1 MMDLRVARRWQV
13 VLVLVVIQ
21 FLCPSE
27 TARVN
32 MLASNTKCSKC
43 PPGFGMVQLCSPL
56 NDTVCVDCPPG
67 FYSSHNSAFERCY
80 PCSKCGPGL
89 YEAQSCTT
97 RTDTV
102 CDRCATVMGPHNR
115 DFFSKHCN
123 DTIFVMEQP
132 KPSSAWRNELFV
144 QYQHL
149 PVADHQKLTAPAAE
163 RALWP
168 TLAAA
173 IAVIFGVA
181 ALLVTIV
188 QGARSHFT
196 RNIQVRM
203 LFKSRLKSRTP
214 FFNDFME
221 SILPTMRCEKSTQ
234 SYQQS
239 DKFSLALFDQKFFN
253 PSFFLIFL
261 FYLKIS

>member
-13 VLVLVVIQ
+13 VLVLVVFQ

-27 TARVN
+27 TATVN

-56 NDTVCVDCPPG
+56 NDTVCVECPPG

-80 PCSKCGPGL
+80 PCSKCGPSL

-102 CDRCATVMGPHNR
+102 CDRCATVMGPHNM
-115 DFFSKHCN
+115 DFFAKHCN

-188 QGARSHFT
+188 QGVRSHFT
-196 RNIQVRM
+196 RNIQKID
-203 LFKSRLKSRTP
+203 LS
-214 FFNDFME
+214 
-221 SILPTMRCEKSTQ
+221 
-234 SYQQS
+234 
-239 DKFSLALFDQKFFN
+239 FDQEMTLLKEMRPPDDLDEVTCLSQQQMSLILHEEETHE
-253 PSFFLIFL
+253 PSEAIG
-261 FYLKIS
+261 